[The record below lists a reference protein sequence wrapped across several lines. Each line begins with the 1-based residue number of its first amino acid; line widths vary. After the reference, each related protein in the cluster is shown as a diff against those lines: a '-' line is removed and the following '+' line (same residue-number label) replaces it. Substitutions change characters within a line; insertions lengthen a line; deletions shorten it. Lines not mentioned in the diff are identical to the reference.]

1 MIRRKTSVSH
11 FKKNLKFP
19 PSLNKILEKDRPQ
32 ISKTI
37 LPVSLKWKI
46 LGTQLGIPKPRLDS
60 IEHDYSKL
68 HYRINEMIYAWFWD
82 IEAIAMR
89 LLLLLRISNVIQ
101 LQRSWNNW
109 QLNS

>member
-1 MIRRKTSVSH
+1 MIRRKMSVSH

-19 PSLNKILEKDRPQ
+19 SSLNKILEKDRPQ

-46 LGTQLGIPKPRLDS
+46 LGTQLGIPKPSDS

-68 HYRINEMIYAWFWD
+68 HDRINEMIYAWFWD
-82 IEAIAMR
+82 METNWLEIITA
-89 LLLLLRISNVIQ
+89 LTNIQ
-101 LQRSWNNW
+101 CDSVAKVME
-109 QLNS
+109 